1 MIYFALIS
9 VKTIANTSSLRTQS
23 EHVEYKKTAVSW
35 EWDQLSELTAGTHR
49 SGRGRGSEE

>member
-9 VKTIANTSSLRTQS
+9 VKTITNTPSLRTQS